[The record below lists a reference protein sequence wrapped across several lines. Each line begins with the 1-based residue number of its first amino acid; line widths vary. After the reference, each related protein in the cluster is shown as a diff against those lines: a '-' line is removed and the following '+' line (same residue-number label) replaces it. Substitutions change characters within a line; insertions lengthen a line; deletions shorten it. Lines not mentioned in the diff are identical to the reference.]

1 MKSGTRPVRLNNPV
15 MDDHF
20 WSLMER
26 CWMPDPFARPTM
38 EEIAMIFES
47 LSLPS
52 MSLPEALSSLLATL
66 RKVYV
71 LGY

>member
-1 MKSGTRPVRLNNPV
+1 
-15 MDDHF
+15 
-20 WSLMER
+20 
-26 CWMPDPFARPTM
+26 MPDPFARPTM